1 MSAKSDLPRKIGKTC
16 WIFTVVVMT
25 LIAVVAL
32 WASLGHAKA
41 EALPGGSITSYF
53 RRVVETDTLT
63 SVAIATGNSAAT
75 NTQMSAPS
83 PSIPTQEEPAVWV
96 EPATSAVMAGDTFTI
111 AVTKYT
117 TQALGAFEFY
127 LVWDNTQV
135 EFVGIQSTSAFTNVT
150 TNTLHVVAFTLAPP
164 LVPAGEAALAEI
176 AFKAT
181 NAGTSTL
188 DIIDAEEDFNR
199 RVRLNDTN
207 YDPILPE
214 PEVQDGL
221 VEATEPAVAFEFDEI
236 SAQVAGVPFAI
247 VIRAVTEGGDTANY
261 SGAADLS
268 DSTGTITPTQA
279 IFNAGL
285 AELDV
290 TITDAQANVIIEAD
304 ADGTITGVS
313 NPFTVTHNVAVTV
326 TIAPKTA
333 AVTAGDCLTY
343 TLMAEDDYGNTW
355 DATAE
360 ADFSIDTDAGG
371 TWTDNEY
378 CSEKAG
384 TWTVTGTWS
393 GLSDTATLTVNADT
407 ENPASVTIAPKTATV
422 AAGDCV
428 TYTLTASDAYGN
440 TWEVTAEA
448 DFTID
453 ADAGGTWTDNVY
465 CSENAGTWTVTG
477 TWSVF
482 SDTATLTVTGLE
494 RHTFLPIVVKEHQ

>member
-371 TWTDNEY
+371 TWTDNVY

-384 TWTVTGTWS
+384 TWTVTGELD
-393 GLSDTATLTVNADT
+393 GVSDDATLTVEHAEAVT
-407 ENPASVTIAPKTATV
+407 VTIAPKTAAVT
-422 AAGDCV
+422 AGDCL
-428 TYTLTASDAYGN
+428 TYTLMAEDAYDN
-440 TWEVTAEA
+440 TWDVTAEA
-448 DFTID
+448 NFTID